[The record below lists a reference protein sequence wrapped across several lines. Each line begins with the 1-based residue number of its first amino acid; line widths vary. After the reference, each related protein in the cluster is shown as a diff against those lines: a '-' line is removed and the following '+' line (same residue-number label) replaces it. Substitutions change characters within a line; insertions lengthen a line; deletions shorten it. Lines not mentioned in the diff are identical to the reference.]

1 MPGSLPRRYDI
12 FGAAQS
18 DTGYADRTIVAEQV
32 YTLGNLVI
40 MSAYAAITVAIL
52 GPVIRARQ
60 LWSNKLA
67 VTTGMI
73 FFSCAVG
80 HGLHAFMAI
89 RALQTGDSH
98 SHLQP
103 GWEWPTALW
112 DMFTALVGVYYWTLR
127 RSYKVLLGGGSIFTS
142 PGEQNRLEEAGAREQ
157 AALNAAE
164 KHRATLAAVVEHTD
178 DAIIGVNL
186 EGRVTAWNR
195 GAERLFGYNAGAAIG
210 QPMSIFSGDSSS
222 ADQMAYIA
230 RIRHG
235 ERHIHYE
242 ARRVHRNGSPL
253 ELSINMAP
261 IRNAAGE
268 VTGVSV
274 TAREISEQKA
284 AADERRASDDRAHQ
298 VQRMESLGKLA
309 GGLAHDFN
317 NILGIIVNYTE
328 FAIDET
334 GDKPAVREDLEHVR
348 SAADRAM
355 ALTRQLQTFTRGAGS
370 QPREVDLTAALEE
383 ARQRLEPQVGERI
396 TIVSRPAPAALTVRA
411 DPGQLQQVLEQLAT
425 NARDAM
431 PDGGTLV
438 LEANAHDDQARI
450 LVSDTGTGM
459 PPDIVERVFEPFF
472 TTKPG
477 KGAGMGLAAVYGMV
491 TEAGGEIAVY
501 SEPGVGTTFRVHLPL
516 VAPTA
521 PAERA
526 APPSGDGRTILVVE
540 HEPALMRAATRIL
553 TVAGYQVLAATTGP
567 EALVVLG
574 DRTADA
580 LVTDVVMP
588 DMTGPRL
595 AELLH
600 ERAPGLPVVYMS
612 GYSSGMLDVT
622 GLLDPAA
629 PFVEKP
635 FTAHDLLHTVHEAL
649 HRTPSAV

>member
-1 MPGSLPRRYDI
+1 M
-12 FGAAQS
+12 
-18 DTGYADRTIVAEQV
+18 V
-32 YTLGNLVI
+32 
-40 MSAYAAITVAIL
+40 AYAAIMMAIL
-52 GPVIRARQ
+52 VPVTRAKQ

-67 VTTGMI
+67 VTTAMI

-89 RALQTGDSH
+89 RSAQVDGH
-98 SHLQP
+98 GHLQP
-103 GWEWPTALW
+103 GWEWPSAAW

-142 PGEQNRLEEAGAREQ
+142 PGEQNRLSEADAREQ

-210 QPMSIFSGDSSS
+210 QPMSLFSGDTST
-222 ADQMAYIA
+222 ADQMAMIA
-230 RIRHG
+230 RVRHG
-235 ERHIHYE
+235 ERHVHYE
-242 ARRVHRNGSPL
+242 ARRVHRDGSPL

-261 IRNAAGE
+261 IRDAAGS

-274 TAREISEQKA
+274 TAREVSEMKA
-284 AADERRASDDRAHQ
+284 AADERRAEQDRAHQ
-298 VQRMESLGKLA
+298 AQRMESLGKLA

-334 GDKPAVREDLEHVR
+334 EDKPAVREDLQHVR
-348 SAADRAM
+348 SAADRAQG
-355 ALTRQLQTFTRGAGS
+355 LTRQLLTFTRGAGA
-370 QPREVDLTAALEE
+370 RAGDVDLNAALEE
-383 ARQRLEPQVGERI
+383 ARERLEPLVGEQVS
-396 TIVSRPAPAALTVRA
+396 IVVRPGPRPLTVRA
-411 DPGQLQQVLEQLAT
+411 DPGQLQQILEQLAT

-431 PDGGTLV
+431 EEGGTLV
-438 LEANAHDDQARI
+438 LEAALAGDHGRL
-450 LVSDTGTGM
+450 LVSDTGAGM
-459 PPDIVERVFEPFF
+459 TPDVAERVFEPFF

-491 TEAGGEIAVY
+491 TEGGGSIAVY

-516 VAPTA
+516 TTVATTPDSRGTL
-521 PAERA
+521 
-526 APPSGDGRTILVVE
+526 PPSGDGRTILVVE

-553 TVAGYQVLAATTGP
+553 TVAGYRVLAAATGP

-574 DRTADA
+574 ERSADA
-580 LVTDVVMP
+580 LITDVVMP
-588 DMTGPRL
+588 DMSGPRL
-595 AELLH
+595 AELLR
-600 ERAPGLPVVYMS
+600 ERVPGLPVIYMS
-612 GYSSGMLDVT
+612 GYSAGMLDVS
-622 GLLDPAA
+622 GMLDPAA

-649 HRTPSAV
+649 HRTPSTV

>member
-1 MPGSLPRRYDI
+1 MPRT
-12 FGAAQS
+12 AAEE
-18 DTGYADRTIVAEQV
+18 TIVPEQL
-32 YTLGNLVI
+32 YILGNLVI
-40 MSAYAAITVAIL
+40 MVAYASIMTAIL
-52 GPVIRARQ
+52 VPVIRAKQ

-67 VTTGMI
+67 VTTSMI

-89 RALQTGDSH
+89 RASQDGGH
-98 SHLQP
+98 GHLQP
-103 GWEWPTALW
+103 GWEWPSAAW
-112 DMFTALVGVYYWTLR
+112 DLFTALVGVYYWTLR
-127 RSYKVLLGGGSIFTS
+127 RSYKVLLGGSIFTS
-142 PGEQNRLEEAGAREQ
+142 PGEQHRISEADAREQ
-157 AALNAAE
+157 AARNAAE

-195 GAERLFGYNAGAAIG
+195 GAERLFGYNAGSAIG
-210 QPMSIFSGDSSS
+210 QPMSIFSGDSAA
-222 ADQMAYIA
+222 ADQMAMIA
-230 RIRHG
+230 RVRHG
-235 ERHIHYE
+235 ERVHYE

-261 IRNAAGE
+261 IRDTVGV

-274 TAREISEQKA
+274 TAREISALKA
-284 AADERRASDDRAHQ
+284 AADERRADEDRAHQ

-334 GDKPAVREDLEHVR
+334 ADKPAVREDLEHVR
-348 SAADRAM
+348 AAADRAQD
-355 ALTRQLQTFTRGAGS
+355 LTRQLQTFTRGAGGR
-370 QPREVDLTAALEE
+370 PVDVDLTVALED
-383 ARQRLEPQVGERI
+383 ARARLEPLVGENI
-396 TIVSRPAPAALTVRA
+396 TIVARPGPGPMIVHA
-411 DPGQLQQVLEQLAT
+411 DPGQLQRVIEQLAT

-438 LEANAHDDQARI
+438 LEADIAGDQARL

-459 PPDIVERVFEPFF
+459 PPDVADRVFEPFF
-472 TTKPG
+472 TTKAG
-477 KGAGMGLAAVYGMV
+477 KGAGMGLAAAYGMV
-491 TEAGGEIAVY
+491 TEAGGTIAVY
-501 SEPGVGTTFRVHLPL
+501 SEPGVGTTFRVNLPL
-516 VAPTA
+516 VKVMTA
-521 PAERA
+521 PETGTL
-526 APPSGDGRTILVVE
+526 PPSGDGRTILVVE

-553 TVAGYQVLAATTGP
+553 TVAGYRVIAAATGP
-567 EALVVLG
+567 EALVVVG
-574 DRTADA
+574 DRTVDA
-580 LVTDVVMP
+580 LITDVVMP

-600 ERAPGLPVVYMS
+600 ERAPTLPVIFMS
-612 GYSSGMLDVT
+612 GYSSGMLDAT
-622 GLLDPAA
+622 GQLDPAA

-635 FTAHDLLHTVHEAL
+635 FTAHDLLTTVHRAL